1 MFKFLLILKSTFLT
15 AEIGNHLN
23 MSEKSDN
30 KFIRFLHSLVSNS
43 DSEKVCRVATLDF
56 LYGGRMYDITNKKR
70 NPEI

>member
-1 MFKFLLILKSTFLT
+1 
-15 AEIGNHLN
+15 